1 MIELIQPPAEIA
13 GRQRL
18 IVEVNVGRQSC
29 LPSLRIFDT
38 LIIMKIGLVGYQRS
52 GKSTLFE
59 WLTGV
64 PADPALAHTTQ
75 AAAALVHDVRV
86 PQLCAI
92 YHPKKVT
99 EASLE
104 FVDTPGLHR
113 DHEGSASRLAQIRE
127 AGCLIQVIEA
137 FEGTGQVAEDL
148 RNLQEDFLL
157 ADMEIVSNR
166 LERLREAVKKP
177 RPNRDEQLSEL
188 ACLEPMLAHLETGQP
203 VSEMSLSKEAEHFT
217 RSFGLLSQKPRMA
230 IFNLGDDAADRET
243 LEKLS
248 NDDCPV
254 AAVPIGLEVE
264 LLKMEPAERDAFR
277 TELGVAAIDRD
288 AVMQKIMAA
297 SGQMLFFTAGEKEV
311 RTWLIPRGAT
321 AVAAAEC
328 IHSDLA
334 RGFIRAETMTCDDLV
349 RLGSER
355 EVKAHHLMRQEPK
368 DYVVQDGDILNIK
381 FSV

>member
-1 MIELIQPPAEIA
+1 
-13 GRQRL
+13 
-18 IVEVNVGRQSC
+18 
-29 LPSLRIFDT
+29 
-38 LIIMKIGLVGYQRS
+38 MKIGLVGYQRS

-64 PADPALAHTTQ
+64 PADPAQAHTTQ
-75 AAAALVHDVRV
+75 SAAALVHDRRV
-86 PQLCAI
+86 PLLCEV

-113 DHEGSASRLAQIRE
+113 DHEGSAARLAQIRE
-127 AGCLIQVIEA
+127 AGCLIQVIGA
-137 FEGTGQVAEDL
+137 FDGTNQPAEDL
-148 RNLQEDFLL
+148 QNLQEDFLL

-166 LERLREAVKKP
+166 LDRLREAVKKP
-177 RPNRDEQLSEL
+177 RPNRDEQLAEL
-188 ACLEPMLAHLETGQP
+188 ACLEPMLAHLEAGQP
-203 VSEMSLSKEAEHFT
+203 ISELSLSREAEQVT

-230 IFNLGDDAADRET
+230 IFNLGDDAAGRES
-243 LEKLS
+243 LEQQS
-248 NDDCPV
+248 CPDCPII
-254 AAVPIGLEVE
+254 AVPIGLEVE
-264 LLKMEPAERDAFR
+264 LQKMEPDEREAFR
-277 TELGVAAIDRD
+277 SELGVPATDRD
-288 AVMQKIMAA
+288 ALMQKIMAA

-321 AVAAAEC
+321 AVIAAEG

-334 RGFIRAETMTCDDLV
+334 RGFIRAEIMTCDDLI

-355 EVKAHHLMRQEPK
+355 EIKAQHLIRQEPK
-368 DYVVQDGDILNIK
+368 DYVIQDGDILNVR